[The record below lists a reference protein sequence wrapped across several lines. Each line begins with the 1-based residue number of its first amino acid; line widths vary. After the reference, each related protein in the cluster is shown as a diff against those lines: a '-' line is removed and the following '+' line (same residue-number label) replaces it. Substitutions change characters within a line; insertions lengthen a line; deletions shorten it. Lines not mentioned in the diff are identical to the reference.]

1 MILIGVKGL
10 LLLGQWILCEEIM
23 RKETAVYFYIVNAH
37 MRKANTL
44 KVKETARNKMWD

>member
-1 MILIGVKGL
+1 MILIGVRGL
-10 LLLGQWILCEEIM
+10 LLLGQCEEIM

-44 KVKETARNKMWD
+44 KVEGLRLLSHDLI